1 MAHISIDTVKMNDVE
16 KRQSRPEK
24 ETIHSG
30 HFMVSHFEAEAQ
42 DDFDDLVTV
51 PDEDEKQ
58 NVQKV
63 TAVATYTVP
72 GAMIPYPPDK
82 EESIQHQQL
91 SIEISLTKLFKCMTL
106 AYR

>member
-1 MAHISIDTVKMNDVE
+1 MNHVG
-16 KRQSRPEK
+16 KRQARPEK

-51 PDEDEKQ
+51 PDEEQ

-63 TAVATYTVP
+63 SVVATYTVP
-72 GAMIPYPPDK
+72 GVPKPFLHTDK
-82 EESIQHQQL
+82 EESKQHQQL

>member
-1 MAHISIDTVKMNDVE
+1 MNHIE
-16 KRQSRPEK
+16 KRQARPEK

-30 HFMVSHFEAEAQ
+30 HFMVSTFEAEAQ

-51 PDEDEKQ
+51 PDEEQ

-63 TAVATYTVP
+63 SVVATYTVP
-72 GAMIPYPPDK
+72 GAPKPFLPSEKD
-82 EESIQHQQL
+82 EIQHQQL

>member
-1 MAHISIDTVKMNDVE
+1 MNDVE
-16 KRQSRPEK
+16 KRQPRPEK

-51 PDEDEKQ
+51 PDEEQ

-63 TAVATYTVP
+63 TTVATYTVS
-72 GAMIPYPPDK
+72 GAPKPYMPDI
-82 EESIQHQQL
+82 EESKQHQQL

>member
-1 MAHISIDTVKMNDVE
+1 MNDVS
-16 KRQSRPEK
+16 KRHSRPEK

-42 DDFDDLVTV
+42 DDFDDLVSV
-51 PDEDEKQ
+51 PDEEQ
-58 NVQKV
+58 NMQKV
-63 TAVATYTVP
+63 SVVATYTVP
-72 GAMIPYPPDK
+72 GTTKAFTTPFDMEDSK
-82 EESIQHQQL
+82 QHQQL

>member
-1 MAHISIDTVKMNDVE
+1 MTHVE
-16 KRQSRPEK
+16 KRQPRPGREA
-24 ETIHSG
+24 IHSG

-42 DDFDDLVTV
+42 DEFDDLAVPV
-51 PDEDEKQ
+51 PDEEQ

-63 TAVATYTVP
+63 SAVATYTVP
-72 GAMIPYPPDK
+72 GSREPFPNFDK
-82 EESIQHQQL
+82 QESKQQL

>member
-1 MAHISIDTVKMNDVE
+1 MNRVG
-16 KRQSRPEK
+16 KRQPRAEK

-51 PDEDEKQ
+51 PDEEQ

-63 TAVATYTVP
+63 SVVTTYAVP
-72 GAMIPYPPDK
+72 GVPKPFPPTDK
-82 EESIQHQQL
+82 EASKQHQQL

>member
-1 MAHISIDTVKMNDVE
+1 MNDVE

-42 DDFDDLVTV
+42 DDDDLVTV
-51 PDEDEKQ
+51 PEEDEKQ

-63 TAVATYTVP
+63 TVVATTMP
-72 GAMIPYPPDK
+72 GAMMPYTPDT
-82 EESIQHQQL
+82 EESVQHQQL

>member
-1 MAHISIDTVKMNDVE
+1 MTHVQ
-16 KRQSRPEK
+16 KRQTRPGK

-42 DDFDDLVTV
+42 DEFDDLAVPVPV
-51 PDEDEKQ
+51 PDEEQ

-63 TAVATYTVP
+63 SVVATYTVP
-72 GAMIPYPPDK
+72 GPVEKFTPSNI
-82 EESIQHQQL
+82 EESKQPQQL
-91 SIEISLTKLFKCMTL
+91 SIEISLTKLFKCMNL

>member
-1 MAHISIDTVKMNDVE
+1 MNDVE

-30 HFMVSHFEAEAQ
+30 HFMVSHFEAEAEAQ

-58 NVQKV
+58 HDVQKV
-63 TAVATYTVP
+63 TTVATYTVP
-72 GAMIPYPPDK
+72 GAIIPYTPDK
-82 EESIQHQQL
+82 EESFQHQQL
-91 SIEISLTKLFKCMTL
+91 SIEVSLTKLFKCMTL

>member
-1 MAHISIDTVKMNDVE
+1 MTNTTVKIQKMYQVD
-16 KRQSRPEK
+16 KRQSRSEK
-24 ETIHSG
+24 ESIHSG

-42 DDFDDLVTV
+42 DDFDDLVSV
-51 PDEDEKQ
+51 PDEEQ

-63 TAVATYTVP
+63 TTVATYTVP
-72 GAMIPYPPDK
+72 RSIIPQTPDK
-82 EESIQHQQL
+82 DESKQHQQL